1 MLRSYALSKK
11 NIIYYDLEKKTI
23 ARFPSNSNLLAKG
36 SDNSLY
42 FGMDKNED
50 IKKIFCELFEK
61 NNIKEISG
69 LNFDM
74 KCGFDDV
81 NVVLNINAEGQ
92 IQIKLMKDGT
102 MCRLTNNYA
111 FNEMKQFD
119 FTKMLLVIDFINKEV
134 RFKDPNDLFL

>member
-11 NIIYYDLEKKTI
+11 NIIYYDIEKKTI

-50 IKKIFCELFEK
+50 VKKIFCELFKK
-61 NNIKEISG
+61 NNIREISG

-74 KCGFDDV
+74 KCGYEDV

-102 MCRLTNNYA
+102 MSRLTNNYA
-111 FNEMKQFD
+111 FTEMKQFD
-119 FTKMLLVIDFINKEV
+119 FTKMLLVIDFTNKEV
-134 RFKDPNDLFL
+134 RFKDPEDLFL

>member
-11 NIIYYDLEKKTI
+11 NIIYYDIEKKTI

-50 IKKIFCELFEK
+50 VKKIFCELFNK
-61 NNIKEISG
+61 NNIREISG

-74 KCGFDDV
+74 KCGYEDV

-102 MCRLTNNYA
+102 MSRLTNNYA
-111 FNEMKQFD
+111 FTEMKQFD
-119 FTKMLLVIDFINKEV
+119 FTKMLLVIDFTNKEV
-134 RFKDPNDLFL
+134 RFKDPEDLFL

>member
-11 NIIYYDLEKKTI
+11 NIIYYDIEKKTI

-42 FGMDKNED
+42 FGMDRNED
-50 IKKIFCELFEK
+50 VKKIFCELFKK
-61 NNIKEISG
+61 NNIREISG

-74 KCGFDDV
+74 KCGYEDV

-102 MCRLTNNYA
+102 MSRLTNNYA
-111 FNEMKQFD
+111 FTEMKQFD
-119 FTKMLLVIDFINKEV
+119 FTKMLLVIDFTNKEV
-134 RFKDPNDLFL
+134 RFKDPEDLFL